1 MISDRLR
8 LLAAAGTLAAVVAV
22 MAVAGAAAAPYCVP
36 GVEPAY
42 AFGFKA
48 LHDALGPEMGDPL
61 ECEHGNPDN
70 GDTLQQTTK
79 GLSFYRK
86 STNTPTLPTAGSTGR

>member
-1 MISDRLR
+1 MLGVVNRAISDRIR
-8 LLAAAGTLAAVVAV
+8 RLAAASV
-22 MAVAGAAAAPYCVP
+22 AAAPYCVP

-61 ECEHGNPDN
+61 ECEHGNPVN
-70 GDTLQQTTK
+70 GDTLQQTAR

-86 STNTPTLPTAGSTGR
+86 STNTPTFTNG